1 MKKNLESAM
10 KSDIVKKLV
19 NEKPVFNKE
28 IEDTYVKRLEEGQL
42 LIDSLIEQ
50 SNFALKLLKSELL
63 HHQHTNDKH
72 QVIAEYKRNE
82 IIPFYQDKNDVIS
95 ISTASILIQS
105 LVQQHTN
112 SSKNLQNLNNQEFDI
127 INNLKGFKMEYQQL
141 LDNLD
146 DITNFKKDKSLQL
159 STQEHF
165 QLSNDE
171 KTLQLNNM
179 VDSTDNDLQSLN
191 NALKKVVFKYVSF
204 DDTSLS
210 VEEMKSRVT
219 QLIELINKLI
229 KNLITNKGFTPV
241 EPNPVQQSLIRN
253 LIMNDIIL
261 SNDSDEMLIQLRDY
275 SR

>member
-1 MKKNLESAM
+1 M
-10 KSDIVKKLV
+10 KSDIIKKLV

-28 IEDTYVKRLEEGQL
+28 IEDTYIKRLEEGQL

-50 SNFALKLLKSELL
+50 SSFALKLLKSELL
-63 HHQHTNDKH
+63 HHQHTNDKQ

-105 LVQQHTN
+105 LIQQHVN
-112 SSKNLQNLNNQEFDI
+112 SSKNLQSLNNQEFDT

-146 DITNFKKDKSLQL
+146 EISQFKKDRSHEI
-159 STQEHF
+159 TH
-165 QLSNDE
+165 SNEFDLTNNE
-171 KTLQLNNM
+171 KIQQLNDL
-179 VDSTDNDLQSLN
+179 VDTTDNDLQSLN

-210 VEEMKSRVT
+210 VEEIKSRVT

-229 KNLITNKGFTPV
+229 KNLITNKGFTPID
-241 EPNPVQQSLIRN
+241 PNPVQQSLIRN

-261 SNDSDEMLIQLRDY
+261 SDLSDDMLIQLRDY